1 MRRIH
6 LALLAA
12 SVLVLS
18 AVSAQEVDLKAIV
31 RDAIEAHGG
40 AKALGNIKAG
50 ISKYKGTMKLAGQTF
65 DVVGENS
72 IQKPDKLR
80 STIQLSAAGK
90 TFEVLTVFNGKKMW
104 VSALGNTKEIDD
116 EKTLDE
122 VKQSMLTEA
131 GSGLVDILK
140 APYELSAIGETK
152 VKGKDTFGIR
162 VAKKGQRDI
171 NYFFDKKTHL
181 LAKSETRSYD
191 AATAKEVTQEKIIVE
206 YQEKAGLKV
215 GKRVEILKD
224 GELFMDFEVTDIDLR
239 ETLDPATF
247 AMP

>member
-1 MRRIH
+1 MRRMH
-6 LALLAA
+6 LPLLAA
-12 SVLVLS
+12 CVLVLS
-18 AVSAQEVDLKAIV
+18 GVKAQEVDLKAIV
-31 RDAIEAHGG
+31 REAIEAHGG
-40 AKALGNIKAG
+40 AKTLGNIKAG

-65 DVVGENS
+65 DIVGENS

-80 STIQLSAAGK
+80 SSVQMSVAGK
-90 TFEVLTVFNGKKMW
+90 TIDVLTVFNGKKMW

-116 EKTLDE
+116 EKTLEE

-131 GSGLVDILK
+131 GSGLIDILD
-140 APYELSAIGETK
+140 APYELSAIGEAK

-162 VAKKGQRDI
+162 VSKKGQRDI
-171 NYFFDKKTHL
+171 SYFFDKKTHL
-181 LAKSETRSYD
+181 LAKTETRAYD
-191 AATAKEVTQEKIIVE
+191 PMTAKEVTQEKFILD
-206 YQEKAGLKV
+206 YQDKNGLKV

-224 GELFMDFEVTDIDLR
+224 GDLFMDIEITDVDLR